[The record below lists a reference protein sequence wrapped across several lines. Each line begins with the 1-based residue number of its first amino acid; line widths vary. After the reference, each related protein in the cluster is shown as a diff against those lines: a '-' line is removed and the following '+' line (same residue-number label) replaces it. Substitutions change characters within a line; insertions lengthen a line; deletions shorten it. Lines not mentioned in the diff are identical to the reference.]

1 MRAFSF
7 RGFPLFTALTA
18 ATLALSA
25 CSKGGGEAGEPDGGG
40 QGGTSAALL
49 SDAATGKDWAGY
61 GRTFGQQHYSPLDQI
76 GTGNAVRLG
85 LAWSLDLPLGNTNTQ
100 PIAVDGVLYMA
111 TGLSVVRAVDAAT
124 GKELWSYDPE
134 VGAAIEKSGS
144 LNMRVGWGVRG
155 VAWWDGKIYTGTQD
169 GRLIAVD
176 AKTGKLVWS
185 TATYGPDEP
194 AYITGAPRVYGGKVL
209 IGNAQAIGKMRG
221 FIAAYDAQTGKRDW
235 IFHTVPGNPADG
247 FESKAMEMAAQ
258 TWSGEWWKYGGG
270 SAVWNSIAYDPES
283 GLVYFGTGSP
293 YPWNHRIRSQGKGDN
308 LFADCI
314 VAVDL
319 KTGEYR
325 WHYQTVP
332 ADTWDFDATMDI
344 ELADLTIDGK
354 PRKVLMQAPKNGFF
368 YVIDR
373 ITGKLISAESF
384 VKVNWAS
391 KVDLATGRPVENP
404 RARFTP
410 QRAATGIAPTPLAAH
425 NWMPMSFSPR
435 TGLVYIPAVDWEVD
449 FADVTRPWQPSTTRG
464 TDNAVDM
471 KGGAVFGMKPP
482 VGFLLAW
489 DPVKQKEAWRVRYPT
504 YYNGGTAATA
514 GGLVFQGSIDG
525 TFRAYDAATG
535 KLAWQYDVK
544 APVLAPPI
552 TYEVKG
558 KQYVTVLTGL
568 GMGYVMNSTAL
579 AGAGIES
586 YGIDPRS
593 QARRVLTFAI
603 GGRGVLPERAK
614 PAAAFA
620 DPGFVADPKRVMTG
634 LVAYSGNCL
643 ACHGALAVGIGH
655 APDLRRSPV
664 VPDQAMFA
672 QVVKGGIL
680 QRSGMPRFAELTPAQ
695 IEDIRHYLRSR
706 ADELRKGKTGAAPAR
721 LDLK

>member
-1 MRAFSF
+1 MSAISF
-7 RGFPLFTALTA
+7 RSLPLFTALA
-18 ATLALSA
+18 AGVLALSG
-25 CSKGGGEAGEPDGGG
+25 CTKGGVEGGDNEDAKSLARLVDTNDG
-40 QGGTSAALL
+40 A
-49 SDAATGKDWAGY
+49 DWAGY

-76 GTGNAVRLG
+76 GTANAGQLG
-85 LAWSLDLPLGNTNTQ
+85 LAWSLDLPLGNSNTQ
-100 PIAVDGVLYMA
+100 PIEVGGVLYMA
-111 TGLSVVRAVDAAT
+111 TGLSIVRAVDAVT

-134 VGAAIEKSGS
+134 VGAAVAKSGS

-155 VAWWDGKIYTGTQD
+155 VAWWDGKIFTGTQD

-185 TATYGPDEP
+185 TATYGPNDP

-221 FIAAYDAQTGKRDW
+221 FIAAYDAQTGRRDW
-235 IFHTVPGNPADG
+235 IFYTVPGNPADG
-247 FESKAMEMAAQ
+247 FENKAMEMAAK
-258 TWSGEWWKYGGG
+258 TWSGEWWKFGGG
-270 SAVWNSIAYDPES
+270 SAVWHSIAYDPES

-308 LFADCI
+308 LFADSI

-325 WHYQTVP
+325 WHYQVVP

-354 PRKVLMQAPKNGFF
+354 PRKVLMQAPKDGFF

-373 ITGKLISAESF
+373 ITGKLISAEPF

-404 RARFTP
+404 QARFTP

-425 NWMPMSFSPR
+425 NWMPMSFSPK
-435 TGLVYIPAVDWEVD
+435 TGLMYIPAVDWEVD
-449 FADVTRPWQPSTTRG
+449 FADVTRPWEPSKLRG

-489 DPVKQKEAWRVRYPT
+489 DPVKQKEVWRVRYPT
-504 YYNGGTAATA
+504 YYNGGTAVTA

-525 TFRAYDAATG
+525 KFRAYDAVTG
-535 KLAWQYDVK
+535 KLAWEYDVK

-552 TYEVKG
+552 TYSVKG

-579 AGAGIES
+579 AGPQIEQ
-586 YGIDPRS
+586 YGIDPRT

-603 GGRGVLPERAK
+603 GGKGVLPERAK
-614 PAAAFA
+614 PAPAFE
-620 DPGFVADPKRVMTG
+620 DPGFVADPARVMAG
-634 LVAYSGNCL
+634 MMAYSGNCL

-664 VPDQAMFA
+664 VPDKDTF
-672 QVVKGGIL
+672 GRIL
-680 QRSGMPRFAELTPAQ
+680 HEGLLQQQGMPKFAELTPAQ
-695 IEDIRHYLRSR
+695 IEDIRHYLRAR
-706 ADELRKGKTGAAPAR
+706 AADLRKGSGGAQPAK
-721 LDLK
+721 LDIK